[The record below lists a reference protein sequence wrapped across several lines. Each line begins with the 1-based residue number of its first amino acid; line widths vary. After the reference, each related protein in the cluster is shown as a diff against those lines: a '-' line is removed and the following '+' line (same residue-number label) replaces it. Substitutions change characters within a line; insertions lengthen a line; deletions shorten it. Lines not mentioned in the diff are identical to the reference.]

1 MLIDDRDPP
10 RATSK
15 LRGIIQEKNLF
26 YKKQLKPNNQET
38 LQVFSQIQEWVGLAV
53 EDSKKVLWKK
63 SITENFQINFQTTLK
78 LMENVIG
85 WF

>member
-10 RATSK
+10 WAMSK
-15 LRGIIQEKNLF
+15 SRGIIQEKNLF

-53 EDSKKVLWKK
+53 EDSEKVLWKK
-63 SITENFQINFQTTLK
+63 ALQKTFK
-78 LMENVIG
+78 
-85 WF
+85 